1 MPWDFESIATQCP
14 PAKVNH
20 YQSLLVRA
28 NMLGPLPTSEKKAIL
43 LDENDLEALLFK
55 AFEET
60 YPTLNVCYFETRLK
74 RFHATCGQAQS
85 YRIYF
90 PGVNL
95 HVSNGESNLYIGHFR
110 VAKRN
115 PVAYDAPGV

>member
-1 MPWDFESIATQCP
+1 MPWDFDSIVRDCP
-14 PAKVNH
+14 PPKINQ

-28 NMLGPLPTSEKKAIL
+28 NMIGPLPTTEKKAVL
-43 LDENDLEALLFK
+43 VEENDLEAVLFK

-60 YPTLNVCYFETRLK
+60 FDRFDVFYFETRFK
-74 RFHATCGQAQS
+74 RFKATVGDAPS

-95 HVSNGESNLYIGHFR
+95 HVSNGESNLYIAHFR

-115 PVAYDAPGV
+115 PVGYDAA

>member
-14 PAKVNH
+14 PNKLDH

-28 NMLGPLPTSEKKAIL
+28 NMLGPLPTTEKKAIFV
-43 LDENDLEALLFK
+43 DPNDLEVVLFK

-60 YPTLNVCYFETRLK
+60 FPTLDIGYFETRLK
-74 RFHATCGQAQS
+74 RFKATVGEAPS

-95 HVSNGESNLYIGHFR
+95 RVINGESNLYIDHFR
-110 VAKRN
+110 IARRN
-115 PVAYDAPGV
+115 PVGYDLPAA